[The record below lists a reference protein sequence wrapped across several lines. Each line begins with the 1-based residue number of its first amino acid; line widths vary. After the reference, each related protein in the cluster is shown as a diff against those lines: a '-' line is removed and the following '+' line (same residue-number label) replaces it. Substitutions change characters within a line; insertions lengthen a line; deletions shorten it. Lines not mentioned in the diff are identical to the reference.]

1 MKLTFI
7 IPIIAGIF
15 LSLPGCQTAGE
26 VDPLKFLKKRD
37 VKVTSSANFVRQLSD
52 CVMVLPVEAKGK
64 LEPYQ
69 DALEA
74 SLTRNVSQKFYRVIS
89 ASDVKKLAYT
99 NMLVLKF
106 KKDIQTLR
114 KKMNCDTVV
123 TARLVGPVER
133 NFVGWSGHE
142 VGIEITIPAAHSLKH
157 LWQGRHITSRS
168 SGGIPLSPLGAAVE
182 IAEAQMMALDDD
194 VVVSV
199 ISDGVRRILSYF
211 PKVS

>member
-1 MKLTFI
+1 MKFTYL
-7 IPIIAGIF
+7 IPLATAVA
-15 LSLPGCQTAGE
+15 LSLSGCQTVGE
-26 VDPLKFLKKRD
+26 MSPFKFLEKKD
-37 VKVTSSANFVRQLSD
+37 VQVTSSENYMRQLSD

-74 SLTRNVSQKFYRVIS
+74 SLTRNVSQKFHRVIS
-89 ASDVKKLAYT
+89 AADVKNIADT

-106 KKDIQTLR
+106 KKDLQTLR
-114 KKMNCDTVV
+114 SKMNCGTIV
-123 TARLVGPVER
+123 TARLVGPGEK
-133 NFVGWSGHE
+133 NFVVWSGHE
-142 VGIEITIPAAHSLKH
+142 VGIEITFPAPQSLKH
-157 LWQGRHITSRS
+157 LWQGRHVTTRS
-168 SGGIPLSPLGAAVE
+168 SGGIPLSPLGAAAE

-199 ISDGVRRILSYF
+199 ISDGVRRIMNHF